1 MTCSTH
7 LRLLLEIV
15 ERGIDISSYLLG
27 LRSFRLNNIDL
38 SIIIVNYKSW
48 GVLQQCLDSF
58 KQFPPKVS
66 YEIIVVDNNS
76 QDGKFNSFRQQFHE
90 IKLIANKGNYG
101 FSSGC
106 NLGVDNAHGEFLL
119 FLNPDVTLT
128 SSPAIDDMFS
138 FARASPNIGI
148 TSCRTLDPNGKR
160 EREIAFL
167 NPWLTIGWL
176 RAIYKLALSHKI
188 LITFPENNEIW
199 YPEWVA
205 GSVIL
210 IQKDFFKKIG
220 KWSENNFWMYSEDSD
235 LCLKSKN
242 YGKKTALLRNVEL
255 KHSHGGSSRRSTK
268 TTAITKSEVVTSSHV
283 FIHEHSS
290 SINRVALHL
299 VVMVNTLTSWLMRTL
314 ITLPFFWKDFFKANL
329 FTLVSVIKYYL
340 SVIIRQTWKSKR
352 LKNNES

>member
-1 MTCSTH
+1 M
-7 LRLLLEIV
+7 EN
-15 ERGIDISSYLLG
+15 GIDISFYLLG
-27 LRSFRLNNIDL
+27 LRGIGLNNIDL

-66 YEIIVVDNNS
+66 YEIIVVDNDS
-76 QDGKFNSFRQQFHE
+76 QDGKFNNFRQQFHE

-106 NLGVDNAHGEFLL
+106 NLGADNAHGEFLL

-128 SSPAIDDMFS
+128 SSHAIDDMFI
-138 FARASPNIGI
+138 FAKANPNIGI

-176 RAIYKLALSHKI
+176 RAMYKLALSHKI
-188 LITFPENNEIW
+188 AINFKENNEIW

-235 LCLKSKN
+235 ICLKSKN
-242 YGKKTALLRNVEL
+242 YEKKTALLRNVEL
-255 KHSHGGSSRRSTK
+255 KHSHGGSSRKNPK

-283 FIHEHSS
+283 FIHTHTLG
-290 SINRVALHL
+290 INRLALHL
-299 VVMVNTLTSWLMRTL
+299 VIIVNTLASWLLRTI
-314 ITLPFFWKDFFKANL
+314 ITLPFFWRGFFRANL
-329 FTLVSVIKYYL
+329 FTLVSIIKYYL
-340 SVIIRQTWKSKR
+340 SVMIRQTWKSKR